1 MSLIPLLA
9 SPGFLPLAET
19 DGVEV
24 SRHRARVVQPAR

>member
-1 MSLIPLLA
+1 MPLLA

-24 SRHRARVVQPAR
+24 SRHRVREAQATR